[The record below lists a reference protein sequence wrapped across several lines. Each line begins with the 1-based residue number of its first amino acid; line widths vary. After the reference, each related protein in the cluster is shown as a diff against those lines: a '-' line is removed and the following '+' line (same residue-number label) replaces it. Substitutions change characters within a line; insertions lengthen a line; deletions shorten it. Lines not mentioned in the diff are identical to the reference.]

1 MNQALRGNEANFNQI
16 IEKQKIIPK
25 ELKDKIESLQEIFNL
40 LFQKWSV
47 KSLYIL
53 ILKDTIGFGELK
65 KTLGC

>member
-40 LFQKWSV
+40 LFQK
-47 KSLYIL
+47 
-53 ILKDTIGFGELK
+53 
-65 KTLGC
+65 